1 MPSAASFLA
10 AAIPMLIYLWLLWK
24 MDKYEREPLGFVIG
38 HFLWGAIGAIIFA
51 VIGSQFVGNIF
62 QIFVTDFESLNLFG
76 AILIAPFV
84 EEITK
89 GIFLVGTVANRK
101 FDNITDGLVYGGAIG
116 LGFGMTE
123 NFLYFD
129 TYSYDF
135 DQWIFL
141 VIIRSAFTAVMH
153 AIATGTFGAF
163 LGMSKFSKSANKK
176 VLPFIGLFLAMTLH
190 GLWNLSVSFQ
200 ESAYYGLLFMIV
212 VIIVFIIVFTKS
224 IRKEREIIK
233 LQLTDEVERGIIPI
247 EHLDIISSTKRE
259 RSGWINEAIRK
270 NYIKVVTK
278 LAFRKFQTETT
289 TGKNQEFYIKDA
301 EQCRIEI
308 KKLLNNQNDEITT
321 QTEV

>member
-10 AAIPMLIYLWLLWK
+10 AAIPMVIYLLLLWK
-24 MDKYEREPLGFVIG
+24 MDKYDREPLGFVIG

-51 VIGSQFVGNIF
+51 IIGSQFVVNIF
-62 QIFVTDFESLNLFG
+62 QIFVTDYESLNLFG
-76 AILIAPFV
+76 AVLIAPFV

-89 GIFLVGTVANRK
+89 GIFLVGTVANKK

-129 TYSYDF
+129 TYSQNF
-135 DQWIFL
+135 ESWIFL

-163 LGMSKFSKSANKK
+163 LGMSKFSNSPNKRIM
-176 VLPFIGLFLAMTLH
+176 PFIGLFFAMTLH

-200 ESAYYGLLFMIV
+200 DSAYYGLLFMIV
-212 VIIVFIIVFTKS
+212 VIIVFIIVFAKS

-233 LQLTDEVERGIIPI
+233 KELSEEVNNGIIPV
-247 EHLDIISSTKRE
+247 EHLDILSSAKRN
-259 RSGWINEAIRK
+259 RAGWIDEKIRK
-270 NYIKVVTK
+270 IYIKLATK
-278 LAFRKFQTETT
+278 LAFRELQYNST
-289 TGKNQEFYIKDA
+289 TGKKQEFYFKDA
-301 EQCRIEI
+301 ELCRIEI
-308 KKLLNNQNDEITT
+308 KKLLDNQNNEVTK